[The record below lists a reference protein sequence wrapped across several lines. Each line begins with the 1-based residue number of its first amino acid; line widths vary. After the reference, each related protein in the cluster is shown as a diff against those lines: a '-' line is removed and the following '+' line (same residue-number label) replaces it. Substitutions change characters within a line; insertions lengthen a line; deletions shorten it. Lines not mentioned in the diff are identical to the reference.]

1 MGAISEHLPLLALI
15 SAPLCEEKSLSV
27 LPEPSF
33 NDASINHNQTERC
46 IIASLAETKTRRKN
60 REFSGLSRHLFSGAP
75 SVVKGRR
82 EIFSAAL
89 AVEGHVAF
97 AAGSL

>member
-27 LPEPSF
+27 PPEPSF

-46 IIASLAETKTRRKN
+46 MIASLAETKTRRKN
-60 REFSGLSRHLFSGAP
+60 REFPGLSRHLFSGAP
-75 SVVKGRR
+75 PALKDRE

-89 AVEGHVAF
+89 VVEKRAAF